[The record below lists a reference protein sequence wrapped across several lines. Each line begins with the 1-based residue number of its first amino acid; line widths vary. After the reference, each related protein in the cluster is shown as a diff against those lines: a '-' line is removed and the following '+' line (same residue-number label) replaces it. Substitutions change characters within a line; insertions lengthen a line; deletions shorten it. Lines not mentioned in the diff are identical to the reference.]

1 MEEQNIC
8 RLIPMQNHY
17 DVIHTIN
24 FVRETKP
31 QQYEGLVGLS
41 VFRMHYVLTGEGT
54 LHTPGKLQK
63 LQKGDLFFTLPAVPF
78 AISSGEDF
86 QYVYISYLGGR
97 ANMIM
102 EQLEIGSQKLVFHGM
117 EEVEAFWVSSL
128 NAASVMLDLRSES
141 VLLYT
146 FSVLGTRYLEHEE
159 SMPRSG
165 NTMLQVKKYLD
176 DNYADAELTL
186 EKIGRELSY
195 NKKYLST
202 AFKKEFR
209 IGMAEYLNTIRIQH
223 ACTLMEQ
230 GFTSMKDIA
239 QLCGYRD
246 PLYFSRIF
254 KKHMGISPREH
265 MGQL

>member
-1 MEEQNIC
+1 
-8 RLIPMQNHY
+8 
-17 DVIHTIN
+17 
-24 FVRETKP
+24 
-31 QQYEGLVGLS
+31 
-41 VFRMHYVLTGEGT
+41 
-54 LHTPGKLQK
+54 
-63 LQKGDLFFTLPAVPF
+63 
-78 AISSGEDF
+78 
-86 QYVYISYLGGR
+86 
-97 ANMIM
+97 MIM

-117 EEVEAFWVSSL
+117 EEVEDYWVSSL

-159 SMPRSG
+159 SRPRSG
-165 NTMLQVKKYLD
+165 NTVLQVKKYLD

-186 EKIGRELSY
+186 EKIGKELSY
-195 NKKYLST
+195 NKKYLSA

-209 IGMAEYLNTIRIQH
+209 IGMTEYLNTIRIQH